1 MFHPIYT
8 TALRHPAL
16 LADHLAAYAALAR
29 DEAAQATNIIVR
41 RLIAAVLAV
50 ISALMTLGLTGV
62 AVMLYGVNDRFDW
75 LLVIGPAVAP
85 GVAIIA
91 GILAARPSPLHSFD
105 ELRTQF
111 EADVI
116 ALRLAGDADE
126 AK

>member
-16 LADHLAAYAALAR
+16 LADHLANYAALAR
-29 DEAAQATNIIVR
+29 DEAAQATNIVIR
-41 RLIAAVLAV
+41 RLIAGVLAV
-50 ISALMTLGLTGV
+50 ISALMALVLTGV

-75 LLVIGPAVAP
+75 LLVIVP
-85 GVAIIA
+85 GVAAVIAIIA
-91 GILAARPSPLHSFD
+91 GVLAARPSPLHSFE

-116 ALRLAGDADE
+116 ALRLAGEVDE